1 MHRARAYKGSKLGP
15 EKQAR
20 QNPKVGFGIG
30 PVVRLY
36 KNRSKRNTGGK
47 CSICSDKN
55 TFKLNTITKLKTKL
69 QVINYITIFLND
81 IKYKININAKILII
95 KDDSYYLKAYP
106 DIRSLIGIVNKVI
119 LTKYYPE
126 AKLK

>member
-36 KNRSKRNTGGK
+36 RNRSKRNTGGK
-47 CSICSDKN
+47 CSICSDSFN
-55 TFKLNTITKLKTKL
+55 RSSFSCFL
-69 QVINYITIFLND
+69 IN
-81 IKYKININAKILII
+81 KHA
-95 KDDSYYLKAYP
+95 
-106 DIRSLIGIVNKVI
+106 
-119 LTKYYPE
+119 
-126 AKLK
+126 

>member
-36 KNRSKRNTGGK
+36 RNRSKRNTGGK
-47 CSICSDKN
+47 CSICSDSKVN
-55 TFKLNTITKLKTKL
+55 KDA
-69 QVINYITIFLND
+69 IFG
-81 IKYKININAKILII
+81 ILI
-95 KDDSYYLKAYP
+95 SELLLA
-106 DIRSLIGIVNKVI
+106 
-119 LTKYYPE
+119 
-126 AKLK
+126 

>member
-36 KNRSKRNTGGK
+36 RNRSKRNTGGK
-47 CSICSDKN
+47 CSICSDS
-55 TFKLNTITKLKTKL
+55 I
-69 QVINYITIFLND
+69 
-81 IKYKININAKILII
+81 
-95 KDDSYYLKAYP
+95 
-106 DIRSLIGIVNKVI
+106 I
-119 LTKYYPE
+119 LTRS
-126 AKLK
+126 AKLAIALYSLLL

>member
-47 CSICSDKN
+47 CSICSDIEKIKKWN
-55 TFKLNTITKLKTKL
+55 LIS
-69 QVINYITIFLND
+69 YIRRV
-81 IKYKININAKILII
+81 NIN
-95 KDDSYYLKAYP
+95 LKG
-106 DIRSLIGIVNKVI
+106 LN
-119 LTKYYPE
+119 
-126 AKLK
+126 

>member
-36 KNRSKRNTGGK
+36 RNRSKRNIGGK
-47 CSICSDKN
+47 CSICSDN
-55 TFKLNTITKLKTKL
+55 MQKL
-69 QVINYITIFLND
+69 
-81 IKYKININAKILII
+81 
-95 KDDSYYLKAYP
+95 
-106 DIRSLIGIVNKVI
+106 
-119 LTKYYPE
+119 
-126 AKLK
+126 